1 MKSTGRV
8 VAIEKLVKSKPTWPT
23 CDCLMTDGT
32 RQRLFGMMVVQP
44 FLNGDVAELVTNDG
58 DLAAMLRAMDTD
70 ETITIKVKEF

>member
-1 MKSTGRV
+1 MKSAGRV
-8 VAIEKLVKSKPTWPT
+8 AAIEKLVKNKATWPT

-58 DLAAMLRAMDTD
+58 DLAAMLRAMDTN
-70 ETITIKVKEF
+70 ETIKIEIKEL